1 MPPHMNTKRLEIDE
15 IRLMDIEYV
24 EDITNI
30 ANDI

>member
-1 MPPHMNTKRLEIDE
+1 MNTKRLEIDE
-15 IRLMDIEYV
+15 IRLTDIEYV